1 MEVRMKKVLLA
12 VSAMTLLMTGMA
24 FAEVETRAIDQSSAN
39 KEQQVDKGTG
49 SGQLKGPEAKPPDK
63 QQEQVTK
70 IEDKAKSAPVMT
82 EEQKKEWA
90 NIGLP
95 KSRTARINE
104 RLKHERAGRH
114 K

>member
-1 MEVRMKKVLLA
+1 MKRILLA
-12 VSAMTLLMTGMA
+12 VSVMTLLMTGMA
-24 FAEVETRAIDQSSAN
+24 FAEVEVPVVDQQAN
-39 KEQQVDKGTG
+39 KEEQVNKGTG

-70 IEDKAKSAPVMT
+70 IEDKPKLAPVMT

-90 NIGLP
+90 NIGQP
-95 KSRTARINE
+95 KSRTSRINE
-104 RLKHERAGRH
+104 SRKNERAGRH

>member
-1 MEVRMKKVLLA
+1 MEVRMKKILLA
-12 VSAMTLLMTGMA
+12 VSTMTLLLIGTA
-24 FAEVETRAIDQSSAN
+24 YAEAEVPVVDQLTAN
-39 KEQQVDKGTG
+39 KEQQIDNGTK

-63 QQEQVTK
+63 QQEHVTK
-70 IEDKAKSAPVMT
+70 LEDKAKTVPAMT

-90 NIGLP
+90 NIGPP
-95 KSRTARINE
+95 KSRTSRINE

>member
-1 MEVRMKKVLLA
+1 MKRILSA
-12 VSAMTLLMTGMA
+12 VSVMTLLMTGMA
-24 FAEVETRAIDQSSAN
+24 FAEVETPVVNQSPAN
-39 KEQQVDKGTG
+39 KEEQVDKGTG

-63 QQEQVTK
+63 QQEHVTK
-70 IEDKAKSAPVMT
+70 LEDKAKPAPVMT

-90 NIGLP
+90 NIGPP
-95 KSRTARINE
+95 KSRTSHINE

>member
-1 MEVRMKKVLLA
+1 MKRILLA
-12 VSAMTLLMTGMA
+12 VSVMTLLMTGMA
-24 FAEVETRAIDQSSAN
+24 FAEVEVPAVDQPPAN
-39 KEQQVDKGTG
+39 KEEQADKGTA
-49 SGQLKGPEAKPPDK
+49 SEKLKGPEAKPPDK

-70 IEDKAKSAPVMT
+70 IEDKAKPAPVMT

-90 NIGLP
+90 NVGPP
-95 KSRTARINE
+95 KSRTSRINE

>member
-1 MEVRMKKVLLA
+1 M
-12 VSAMTLLMTGMA
+12 G
-24 FAEVETRAIDQSSAN
+24 FAEAETPAIDQREAN
-39 KEQQVDKGTG
+39 KEQQVDKGPA

-63 QQEQVTK
+63 QQEHVTK
-70 IEDKAKSAPVMT
+70 LEDKARPAPAMT

-95 KSRTARINE
+95 KSRTAHINE
-104 RLKHERAGRH
+104 RLKHEHAGRH

>member
-1 MEVRMKKVLLA
+1 MKNILLA
-12 VSAMTLLMTGMA
+12 VSTMTLLMTGTA
-24 FAEVETRAIDQSSAN
+24 FAEAEVPVVDQPTAN
-39 KEQQVDKGTG
+39 KEQQIENGTE
-49 SGQLKGPEAKPPDK
+49 SGQLKRPEAKPPDK
-63 QQEQVTK
+63 QQEPVTK
-70 IEDKAKSAPVMT
+70 LEGKAKPALAMT

>member
-1 MEVRMKKVLLA
+1 MKRILLA

-24 FAEVETRAIDQSSAN
+24 FAEVEVPVVAQPEAT
-39 KEQQVDKGTG
+39 KELQADKGAA

-70 IEDKAKSAPVMT
+70 IEDKPKLAPVMT

-90 NIGLP
+90 NIGPP
-95 KSRTARINE
+95 KSRTSRINE
-104 RLKHERAGRH
+104 SRKNERAGRH